1 MGASPVSPGAP
12 DASALLS
19 VRGLDGGHGPI
30 QVLADI
36 SFDVREGEVMAII
49 GANGAGKTTL
59 LRILSGL
66 IQPMRGSIRFAGREI
81 AGSSSDEI
89 VGLGLCQAP
98 EGRRLFSGLT
108 VEENLRLGSFRRRD
122 KSRRVVAD
130 ALDQV
135 FAYFPRLAERRGQ
148 LAGTMSGGEQQMC
161 AIGRALMAGPRL
173 LAIDELSLGLAPVIV
188 EELVAI
194 LYDIHE
200 AGTTVLLVEQDVSVA
215 LGVADRALVMQSGK
229 IVLQSSPD
237 ELLADDAIIKSY
249 LGG

>member
-1 MGASPVSPGAP
+1 MAALPDTTAAP
-12 DASALLS
+12 PALPLLS

-30 QVLADI
+30 QVLTNI
-36 SFDVREGEVMAII
+36 SFDLCEGELVAVI

-66 IQPMRGSIRFAGREI
+66 IQPMRGSIRFAGQEI

-108 VEENLRLGSFRRRD
+108 VEENLRLGSYRRRD
-122 KSRRVVAD
+122 KSVRVVTD
-130 ALDQV
+130 ALGQV
-135 FAYFPRLAERRGQ
+135 FEYFPRLAERRRQ

-188 EELVAI
+188 EELVTI

-229 IVLQSSPD
+229 IVLQGSPG
-237 ELLADDAIIKSY
+237 ELLADDTIIKSY